1 MKDADFEKLEK
12 KAFLSEEHSK
22 IIKTTLQKDCV
33 FLRNCGLIDYSLLIC
48 KVAGL
53 NGICSN
59 SSSVANSSSSKGVSC
74 AYPSTQEPEV
84 FYFLG
89 IIDYLQEWNI
99 DKLLE

>member
-53 NGICSN
+53 NEICKN
-59 SSSVANSSSSKGVSC
+59 SSAANSASSRGVSC